1 MSAIDWELVVG
12 RTKRMPI
19 KSAVTVYSI
28 TTSFS
33 DLYLCH
39 TSSCKSTLDS
49 KWNQYSQ
56 KIFLSDKKTN
66 KENLSHPFVALWTG
80 YAISRSFPWWII
92 SFPANFQHRS
102 FWRQTHTESLLHS
115 KQRQDSD
122 IPAKYVQYAKK
133 KQILSEKL
141 RIFKLK

>member
-1 MSAIDWELVVG
+1 
-12 RTKRMPI
+12 MPI
-19 KSAVTVYSI
+19 KSAVTVYFI

-39 TSSCKSTLDS
+39 TSSCKSILDS

-56 KIFLSDKKTN
+56 KIFLSDKKTS
-66 KENLSHPFVALWTG
+66 KQNLSHSFIALWTG

-92 SFPANFQHRS
+92 SFPAKFQHSS
-102 FWRQTHTESLLHS
+102 FWRQTHTEALLHS

-133 KQILSEKL
+133 ETNTFRKVKNFQITVNKL
-141 RIFKLK
+141 TL